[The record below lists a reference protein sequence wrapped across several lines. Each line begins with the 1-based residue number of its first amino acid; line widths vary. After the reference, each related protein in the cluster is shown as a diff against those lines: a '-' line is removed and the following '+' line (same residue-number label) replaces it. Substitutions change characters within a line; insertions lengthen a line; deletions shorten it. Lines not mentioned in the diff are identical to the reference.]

1 MNELSVKFA
10 DEMTKNTM
18 AFLGHQSADL
28 PASVVGKEGTEIVR
42 AVPMCFNDNFSITF
56 LFTDEKRVKKDNY
69 PVKTVGETL
78 DSGFWLPK
86 VMSVVQDMT
95 TRYASAKEHFNKL
108 TGELRSDLSSVLVLS
123 EEQLYVNVWISWVHA
138 QLSMITL
145 IVDHRC

>member
-10 DEMTKNTM
+10 DEMAKNTM

-42 AVPMCFNDNFSITF
+42 VVPMSFDDSFSLTF
-56 LFTDEKRVKKDNY
+56 LFTDEKRVQKDIY
-69 PVKTVGETL
+69 PAKTVVETL
-78 DSGFWLPK
+78 DSGFWLSK
-86 VMSVVQDMT
+86 AMSVVRDMT
-95 TRYASAKEHFNKL
+95 TRYASAKEHFNKA
-108 TGELRSDLSSVLVLS
+108 TGELRSDLAGVLVLS
-123 EEQLYVNVWISWVHA
+123 DEQLYVNVWISWVHA